1 MYGRP
6 EVRAVIEQLEQ
17 LCYAV
22 GSVGE
27 SDARQVVEA
36 VNRRLKVL
44 LNAHIVKLYWK
55 EEAREGVILKP
66 IAFINDTDWPDP
78 ESFQFGADS
87 RGVLE
92 WVYRAG
98 EPLWLEDVRTTYQQ
112 PSVVNEVSGAE
123 IDTDL
128 LQFSNPPQSDA
139 MVVVPIRERGVVCG
153 VYSIE
158 LDSTTERLSDRVV
171 YLMQRLARSLGTL
184 QYNADTYQWDLK
196 KTSKAIR
203 AFLDSIQTF
212 TFDSVL
218 LDQNWRTAFVARPYR
233 KEFGAVQTA
242 IEDVLA
248 GCGVRG
254 KHYVPETRQY
264 VVSEIINQIKNAHF
278 CIADLTGNNANVL
291 AEVGMMMVVNKSVLV
306 LKEHHDEAEIPFDLS
321 QFSIWEY
328 ELSRD
333 DSLLVW
339 SAADQRLIP
348 LREIVERFLKTLA
361 PETGFAAA
369 KRWVAPGQ
377 EPPEPVAVPA

>member
-1 MYGRP
+1 
-6 EVRAVIEQLEQ
+6 VIEQLEQ

-78 ESFQFGADS
+78 ESFQLGADS

-98 EPLWLEDVRTTYQQ
+98 EPLWLENVRTTYQQ
-112 PSVVNEVSGAE
+112 PSVVNEASGAE

-139 MVVVPIRERGVVCG
+139 MVVVPIRERGGVCG

-248 GCGVRG
+248 DCGVRG

-369 KRWVAPGQ
+369 KRWVPPGR
-377 EPPEPVAVPA
+377 EPPEPVAVAS